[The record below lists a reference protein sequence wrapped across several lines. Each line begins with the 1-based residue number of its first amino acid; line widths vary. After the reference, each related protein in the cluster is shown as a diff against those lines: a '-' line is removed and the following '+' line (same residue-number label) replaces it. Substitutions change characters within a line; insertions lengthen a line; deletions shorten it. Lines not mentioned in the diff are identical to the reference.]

1 MYLDKP
7 LSFNGELLGMDRE
20 LGDRLAVKPSC
31 KRDAWTTAE
40 ISRFLHWHF
49 TTTRWNQLM
58 SRVLLVEDEPA
69 IADTLVYALETECF
83 SVIHALTGAD
93 ALAAAA
99 RETFDFAILDIGL
112 PDMTGLDV
120 CRRLRETSSIPV
132 LFLTARD
139 GEVDRILGL
148 ELGGDDYVTKPFS
161 PREIVARV
169 RAILRRSQSIPPAAQ
184 TNPDPSSSMTLHHDE
199 SSMRIHCHG
208 VALDLTAHEYKLLL
222 VLLGKPG
229 RVYTRDQLL
238 DQAWEDPGAVTDRTI
253 DAHVKSIRAKMRLA
267 RSGAEELI
275 ETRRG
280 LGYLLSL

>member
-1 MYLDKP
+1 
-7 LSFNGELLGMDRE
+7 
-20 LGDRLAVKPSC
+20 
-31 KRDAWTTAE
+31 
-40 ISRFLHWHF
+40 
-49 TTTRWNQLM
+49 M

-83 SVIHALTGAD
+83 TVTHTLTGTD

-99 RETFDFAILDIGL
+99 RQTYDFAILDIGL

-120 CRRLRETSSIPV
+120 CRILREKSSIPV

-169 RAILRRSQSIPPAAQ
+169 RAILRRGNHQPAIQS
-184 TNPDPSSSMTLHHDE
+184 TTPSTGLHHDT
-199 SSMRIHCHG
+199 SSMRVHFDG
-208 VALDLTAHEYKLLL
+208 TPLDLTAHEYKLLL
-222 VLLGKPG
+222 VLMEKPG
-229 RVYTRDQLL
+229 RVFTRDQLL
-238 DQAWEDPGAVTDRTI
+238 DHAWQDPGAVTDRTV
-253 DAHVKSIRAKMRLA
+253 DAHIKSIRAKLRTL
-267 RSGAEELI
+267 RPGAENLI

-280 LGYLLSL
+280 LGYSLNPNA